1 LLKVE
6 RRDARDFYENESL
19 KHGWS
24 ALQLERQ
31 IGSMLFERL
40 LKSRDKEGVLA
51 LWNEGLE
58 PREAADI
65 IRDPYV
71 LEFLDL
77 PELNRLRE
85 MKALRDEGDPPS

>member
-51 LWNEGLE
+51 L
-58 PREAADI
+58 
-65 IRDPYV
+65 
-71 LEFLDL
+71 
-77 PELNRLRE
+77 
-85 MKALRDEGDPPS
+85 